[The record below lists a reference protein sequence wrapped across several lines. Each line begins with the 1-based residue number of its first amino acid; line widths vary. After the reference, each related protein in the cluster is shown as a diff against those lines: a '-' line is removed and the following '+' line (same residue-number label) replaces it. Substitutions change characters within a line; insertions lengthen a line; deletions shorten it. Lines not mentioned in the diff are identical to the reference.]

1 MKNKELKMNK
11 KNDEIMKNSAEIS
24 SVAKRIVEVLKSFG
38 VAAEVFDVCEGPT
51 VLRVKIMLSPGV
63 MYSQVTELRENL
75 RRALE
80 VKSLRIEAPIP
91 GEEYVGIEVPKEEHD
106 KVSFVDTVLPAV
118 SQCIIQ
124 RDKFNT
130 LPIVIGK
137 GVNDKTILSDLAS
150 LPHLIVGGA
159 SGQGKS
165 EFLHTLICGLIA
177 SRSPDDV
184 QFLITDSKRDEYSQY
199 NGLPHLIE
207 PVITDSS
214 RIISALHW
222 AVAETEK
229 RLKMF
234 AKASVRNIADFN
246 SRGSM
251 PQGYIFDDEWLDE
264 SDESLPKG
272 VPYIVIVIDDF
283 SGLME
288 NVRGEIEQNITLLTG
303 RARVAGIH
311 LVLVTQR
318 SDADVLPET
327 ILFNVPGRIAFKT
340 ISSSDSESI
349 LDDTGAEDLI
359 GKGDCLFRRKDGI
372 ICRAQ
377 APYIG
382 DAEIEAIIAEVTR
395 KWGDR
400 CFE

>member
-1 MKNKELKMNK
+1 MNK
-11 KNDEIMKNSAEIS
+11 KNDEIMKSSAEIT
-24 SVAKRIVEVLKSFG
+24 SVAKRIVEVLTSFG

-63 MYSQVTELRENL
+63 MYSQVTELSENL
-75 RRALE
+75 RHALS

-91 GEEYVGIEVPKEEHD
+91 GEEYIGIEVPKEEYD
-106 KVSFVDTVLPAV
+106 KVSFVDTVLPAM

-130 LPIVIGK
+130 LPIVVGK
-137 GVNDKTILSDLAS
+137 GVDGKTILSDLAS

-159 SGQGKS
+159 SGRGKS
-165 EFLHTLICGLIA
+165 AFLHSLICGLIA

-184 QFLITDSKRDEYSQY
+184 QFLIADSKRNEYSQY
-199 NGLPHLIE
+199 GGLPHLIE

-214 RIISALHW
+214 RIVSALHW
-222 AVAETEK
+222 AVTEMEK

-234 AKASVRNIADFN
+234 ARARVRNIADFN
-246 SRGSM
+246 SRGLVS
-251 PQGYIFDDEWLDE
+251 QDYIFDDESLGE

-272 VPYIVIVIDDF
+272 VPYIVIAIDDF
-283 SGLME
+283 AGLMK
-288 NVRGEIEQNITLLTG
+288 NVREKIEQDITLLTG
-303 RARVAGIH
+303 RARAAGIH

-318 SDADVLPET
+318 SDANVLPET

-340 ISSSDSESI
+340 TSSSDSESI
-349 LDDTGAEDLI
+349 LDITGAEYLI

-382 DAEIEAIIAEVTR
+382 DAEIEAVIAEAKR
-395 KWGDR
+395 KWGDK
-400 CFE
+400 CSE

>member
-1 MKNKELKMNK
+1 MNK
-11 KNDEIMKNSAEIS
+11 KNDEIMKSSAEITP
-24 SVAKRIVEVLKSFG
+24 VAKE
-38 VAAEVFDVCEGPT
+38 
-51 VLRVKIMLSPGV
+51 
-63 MYSQVTELRENL
+63 
-75 RRALE
+75 
-80 VKSLRIEAPIP
+80 
-91 GEEYVGIEVPKEEHD
+91 
-106 KVSFVDTVLPAV
+106 
-118 SQCIIQ
+118 
-124 RDKFNT
+124 DKFNT

-137 GVNDKTILSDLAS
+137 GVDGKTILSDLAS

-165 EFLHTLICGLIA
+165 AFLHSLICCLIS

-184 QFLITDSKRDEYSQY
+184 QFLIADSKCVEYSQY
-199 NGLPHLIE
+199 GGLPHLIE

-214 RIISALHW
+214 RIISALRW
-222 AVAETEK
+222 AVTEMEK

-234 AKASVRNIADFN
+234 ARARVKNIADFN
-246 SRGSM
+246 SRELVS
-251 PQGYIFDDEWLDE
+251 QDYIFDDESLGE

-272 VPYIVIVIDDF
+272 VPYIVIAIDDF
-283 SGLME
+283 AGLMK
-288 NVRGEIEQNITLLTG
+288 NVREKIEQDITLLTG
-303 RARVAGIH
+303 RARAAGIH

-318 SDADVLPET
+318 SDVDVLPKT

-349 LDDTGAEDLI
+349 LDDTGAEELM

-382 DAEIEAIIAEVTR
+382 DAEIEAVIAEAKR
-395 KWGDR
+395 KWGDK
-400 CFE
+400 CSE

>member
-1 MKNKELKMNK
+1 MNNKN
-11 KNDEIMKNSAEIS
+11 EITP
-24 SVAKRIVEVLKSFG
+24 VAKRIVEVLTSFG

-63 MYSQVTELRENL
+63 MYSQVTELSENL
-75 RRALE
+75 RHALS

-91 GEEYVGIEVPKEEHD
+91 GEEYIGIEVPKEEYD
-106 KVSFVDTVLPAV
+106 KISFVDTVVLPAA

-124 RDKFNT
+124 REKFNI

-137 GVNDKTILSDLAS
+137 GVDGKTILSDLAS

-165 EFLHTLICGLIA
+165 AFLHSLICGLIA

-184 QFLITDSKRDEYSQY
+184 QFLIADSKCDEYSRY
-199 NGLPHLIE
+199 NGLPHLIA
-207 PVITDSS
+207 PIITS
-214 RIISALHW
+214 RIISALRW
-222 AVAETEK
+222 AVTEMEK

-234 AKASVRNIADFN
+234 AKARVRNIADFN
-246 SRGSM
+246 SRGSV
-251 PQGYIFDDEWLDE
+251 PQGYIFDDESLGE
-264 SDESLPKG
+264 FDESLPKG

-283 SGLME
+283 SGLMK
-288 NVRGEIEQNITLLTG
+288 NVREKIEQDITLLTG
-303 RARVAGIH
+303 RARAAGIH

-318 SDADVLPET
+318 SDVDVLPEK

-340 ISSSDSESI
+340 ISSSASESI
-349 LDDTGAEDLI
+349 LDNTGAEELI

-382 DAEIEAIIAEVTR
+382 DAEIEAVIAEAKR
-395 KWGDR
+395 KWGDK
-400 CFE
+400 CSE

>member
-1 MKNKELKMNK
+1 MSNKNNETT
-11 KNDEIMKNSAEIS
+11 KNSAEIT

-51 VLRVKIMLSPGV
+51 VLRVKIMLSPGA

-159 SGQGKS
+159 LGQGNS

-184 QFLITDSKRDEYSQY
+184 QFLIADLKCDEYSRY
-199 NGLPHLIE
+199 NGLPHLVI
-207 PVITDSS
+207 PVI
-214 RIISALHW
+214 REERKVVFALHW
-222 AVAETEK
+222 AVTEMEK

-234 AKASVRNIADFN
+234 AKARVGNIAGFN
-246 SRGSM
+246 LRGLV
-251 PQGYIFDDEWLDE
+251 PQGYIFDDESLGE

-288 NVRGEIEQNITLLTG
+288 NVREEIEQNITLLTG
-303 RARVAGIH
+303 RARAAGIH
-311 LVLVTQR
+311 LVLVTQW

-349 LDDTGAEDLI
+349 IDDTGAEELM

-372 ICRAQ
+372 ICRVQ

-382 DAEIEAIIAEVTR
+382 DAEIEAVIAEAKR
-395 KWGDR
+395 KWGDK
-400 CFE
+400 FSNNSEGVLV